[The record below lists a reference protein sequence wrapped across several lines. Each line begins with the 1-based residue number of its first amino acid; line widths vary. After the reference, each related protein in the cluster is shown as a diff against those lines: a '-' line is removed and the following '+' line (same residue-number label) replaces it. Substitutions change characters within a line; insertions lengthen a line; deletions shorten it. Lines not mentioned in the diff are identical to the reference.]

1 MPKAAAPQA
10 EEPDPFAMPPSLSEA
25 DINEFFESSIAVTRQ
40 LPSDAQ
46 SMDIDAWPAEPNQ
59 PATFEPAAFEPTP
72 FRPEPFQPPAY
83 ESEPQVAQAEPSAPE
98 PASPAPSL
106 TSALRPNTE
115 VFTRARAVKLGL
127 MSEGRIG
134 GTRELGEGIT
144 TEELVAMENRLKT
157 RNLPEELGDSF
168 DEDDDDDLLSATG
181 ATRDTRTLRAALEV
195 TPDDDELRW
204 WLAEAL
210 RDRGDLEDA
219 YTEYRWLIRH
229 APHRHDQ
236 ILEALNESVEHD
248 QMPET
253 AHRLLG
259 DIYRRRGDVTRASSH
274 AALALQVRRRVGR
287 VL

>member
-1 MPKAAAPQA
+1 M
-10 EEPDPFAMPPSLSEA
+10 
-25 DINEFFESSIAVTRQ
+25 FESEQPETTQPEAIQPDMTEPQEAQAQTEVT
-40 LPSDAQ
+40 
-46 SMDIDAWPAEPNQ
+46 PNQ
-59 PATFEPAAFEPTP
+59 
-72 FRPEPFQPPAY
+72 Q
-83 ESEPQVAQAEPSAPE
+83 
-98 PASPAPSL
+98 SL

-144 TEELVAMENRLKT
+144 TDELIAMEDRLKT
-157 RNLPEELGDSF
+157 RDLPAINADAF
-168 DEDDDDDLLSATG
+168 DEFDDAGDDDDDDMFASTG

-210 RDRGDLEDA
+210 RDRGDLDDA

-236 ILEALNESVEHD
+236 ILEALTESVDRD

-274 AALALQVRRRVGR
+274 AALALQVRRRSGR
-287 VL
+287 VA